1 MLKILILLKDTFNY
15 SLFLFSVYRLTKCE
29 SNLNLENVKKRAKI
43 CGPLALK
50 LLQFIS
56 MHTVFKID
64 SLKFVLEENDIHTF
78 EETKKM
84 YFESFGKDIF
94 NDYNQIELIGSGSI
108 GQVYRANNIILSEYI
123 AIKVKHP
130 GIDESVKRFT
140 RAINFLMKIFFF
152 INFKHIIEEYVN
164 NINSQLNYSL
174 EVENTKKL
182 NKCFKNESC
191 VIIPYIH
198 TFNNS
203 FIIMSY
209 HDGVSFDELDKK
221 TKVKVS
227 LYLNFITL
235 TSILIHDFLHGD
247 LHHGNWKVITGDK
260 LKIII
265 YDCGLV
271 YSTNNLSY
279 NKLMVNCLLS
289 NNYNKLLYYINNDK
303 ILVQKCIHEID
314 KKINLIIN
322 PNAFKRFMIFL
333 NESLKFNL
341 FKNKNCINI
350 LNAYSIICE
359 TVLLSVNIFT
369 RYIYTEDHSN
379 AVILYNYLGI
389 LSKMDIFKELNDFIK
404 LWVNE
409 NSDSKDI
416 YNKWLME
423 QFGHKN
429 SDIINN
435 IIYKRLIT

>member
-1 MLKILILLKDTFNY
+1 M
-15 SLFLFSVYRLTKCE
+15 
-29 SNLNLENVKKRAKI
+29 
-43 CGPLALK
+43 
-50 LLQFIS
+50 
-56 MHTVFKID
+56 
-64 SLKFVLEENDIHTF
+64 
-78 EETKKM
+78 
-84 YFESFGKDIF
+84 
-94 NDYNQIELIGSGSI
+94 
-108 GQVYRANNIILSEYI
+108 
-123 AIKVKHP
+123 
-130 GIDESVKRFT
+130 
-140 RAINFLMKIFFF
+140 
-152 INFKHIIEEYVN
+152 
-164 NINSQLNYSL
+164 
-174 EVENTKKL
+174 
-182 NKCFKNESC
+182 
-191 VIIPYIH
+191 
-198 TFNNS
+198 
-203 FIIMSY
+203 
-209 HDGVSFDELDKK
+209 
-221 TKVKVS
+221 
-227 LYLNFITL
+227 
-235 TSILIHDFLHGD
+235 HGD